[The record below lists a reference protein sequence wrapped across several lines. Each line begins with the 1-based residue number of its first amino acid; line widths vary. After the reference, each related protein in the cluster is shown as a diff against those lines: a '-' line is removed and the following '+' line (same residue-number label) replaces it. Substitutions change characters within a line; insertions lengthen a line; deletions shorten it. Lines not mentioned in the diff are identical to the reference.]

1 MLIKIARIGLLLV
14 VLTVFLVGYPVVTEP
29 LLRAT
34 HAASAGADGL
44 FDARIDLPDG
54 RILVVAEA
62 DREPRS
68 IGSYSVR
75 LYSGRNPSFPYDDF
89 VAGVIEKRDGFIVSA
104 RLADVD
110 GDAQPELVVTM
121 QSAGSGSY
129 LAADAYSF
137 TDESI
142 TRVAHVEGLAPQ
154 ADVVAAL
161 LAD

>member
-1 MLIKIARIGLLLV
+1 MGAHRQRI
-14 VLTVFLVGYPVVTEP
+14 
-29 LLRAT
+29 
-34 HAASAGADGL
+34 
-44 FDARIDLPDG
+44 
-54 RILVVAEA
+54 AEA